1 MAPEVSMRAIGGVY
15 SIEVGARIYVGA
27 TKNIRTR
34 WADHIATLLGHTHD
48 NHEMQAAFNGLG
60 ISAFRFKI
68 LELVSNR
75 SDLGNRE
82 QFWLDHYRAMP
93 RYRIFNTSPNARLV
107 GAYAPKRM
115 KGVTKSAEHRAKIAA
130 AQAAAWAKDDGR
142 RRAAL
147 VQQNKT
153 RVWDN

>member
-1 MAPEVSMRAIGGVY
+1 MRGIGGVY
-15 SIEVGARIYVGA
+15 LIEARSKVYVGA
-27 TKNIRTR
+27 SKSIRHR
-34 WADHIATLLGHTHD
+34 WAEHLERLIAQRHE
-48 NHEMQAAFNGLG
+48 NPEMQAAFNGLG
-60 ISAFRFKI
+60 ISAFRFRI

-115 KGVTKSAEHRAKIAA
+115 KGVPKSAEHRAKIAA

-142 RRAAL
+142 RKAAL
-147 VQQNKT
+147 VQQNKA